1 MFSFGS
7 FWSPPAHEKQM
18 DGSAS
23 QSEISMHVMPN
34 EPEVLPDPQ
43 LRDLVPFVARNRTFA
58 VFAEHVEGT
67 AEAKVPAPL
76 PRAPAAVLGVVCA
89 RGRMLTVLDPLAL
102 VSGEAHGWP
111 KSLPCVIALRGDEQL
126 ALAAEE
132 SRDAITIAS
141 VDIQRSTKSEDDGL
155 ATILGIARYDGEEIT
170 VLNVD
175 QLFTAAVRRKER
187 RRRRF

>member
-1 MFSFGS
+1 MFLFGS
-7 FWSPPAHEKQM
+7 PWSPRAKRTM
-18 DGSAS
+18 NSSAS
-23 QSEISMHVMPN
+23 QSDTLMHAIANAPD
-34 EPEVLPDPQ
+34 VLPDPQ
-43 LRDLVPFVARNRTFA
+43 LRDLVPFIAGDRTFA

-67 AEAKVPAPL
+67 AEARVPAAL

-89 RGRMLTVLDPLAL
+89 RGRMLTVLDPIAL
-102 VSGEAHGWP
+102 VGGEAHGWP

-132 SRDAITIAS
+132 SRDVITIAA
-141 VDIQRSTKSEDDGL
+141 VDIQRSRKSEDDGL
-155 ATILGIARYDGEEIT
+155 ATVILGIARYGGEEIT

>member
-1 MFSFGS
+1 MNSS
-7 FWSPPAHEKQM
+7 EPQTDILMQAITNVSDVSPDA
-18 DGSAS
+18 
-23 QSEISMHVMPN
+23 
-34 EPEVLPDPQ
+34 Q
-43 LRDLVPFVARNRTFA
+43 LRDLVPFVAGNRTFA

-67 AEAKVPAPL
+67 AEAKMPAAL
-76 PRAPAAVLGVVCA
+76 PRAPAAVLGIVCA
-89 RGRMLTVLDPLAL
+89 RGRILTVLDPLAL
-102 VSGEAHGWP
+102 VSGEAHDWP

-132 SRDAITIAS
+132 SRDAITIAA

-155 ATILGIARYDGEEIT
+155 ATVILGIARYGGEEIT

>member
-1 MFSFGS
+1 MFLFGS
-7 FWSPPAHEKQM
+7 HWSPRAKRTM
-18 DGSAS
+18 NSSAS
-23 QSEISMHVMPN
+23 QSDTLMHAIANAPD
-34 EPEVLPDPQ
+34 VLPDPQ
-43 LRDLVPFVARNRTFA
+43 LRDLVPFIAGDRTFA

-67 AEAKVPAPL
+67 AEARVPAAL

-89 RGRMLTVLDPLAL
+89 RGRMLTVLDPIAL
-102 VSGEAHGWP
+102 VGGEAHGWP

-132 SRDAITIAS
+132 SRDVITIAA
-141 VDIQRSTKSEDDGL
+141 VDIQRSRKSEDDGL
-155 ATILGIARYDGEEIT
+155 ATVILGIARYGGEEIT